1 MRQVTCMCET
11 TFDADL
17 PEEVDIDSAPDT
29 FDSIIKGDFL
39 AVRCPSC
46 GTRLKP
52 ELRVRLFSKKMKLDL
67 VVLPELERMSL
78 YLGKAGIPEGAE
90 AVVGYAELFER
101 VKMLSDGLDPDTIEI
116 LKYFLI
122 QKAEEQAPEADISVA
137 YAGKKDGRLSFYLS
151 GLKEGQVAVLP
162 VDPSTY
168 AKTLADKPRSLR
180 EAPFDRI
187 FKGPYRSIRMLETE
201 AETED

>member
-11 TFDADL
+11 VFDADL
-17 PEEVDIDSAPDT
+17 PEEVDVDANPGVLDEVL
-29 FDSIIKGDFL
+29 KGEFL

-52 ELRVRLFSKKMKLDL
+52 ELRVRLLSAKSKLDL
-67 VVLPELERMSL
+67 VVLPELERTSL

-90 AVVGYAELFER
+90 ALVGYAELFER
-101 VKMLSDGLDPDTIEI
+101 ARILSEGLDPETIEI
-116 LKYFLI
+116 LKYLMV
-122 QKAEEQAPEADISVA
+122 QKAEEQAPDADISVA
-137 YAGKKDGRLSFYLS
+137 YAGKKDGKLSFHLS

-187 FKGPYRSIRMLETE
+187 FKGPYRSIRMLESE
-201 AETED
+201 EEEE

>member
-11 TFDADL
+11 QFDADL
-17 PEEVDIDSAPDT
+17 PEEIDM
-29 FDSIIKGDFL
+29 DSTPGIMEEILKGEFL
-39 AVRCPSC
+39 AVSCPSC

-52 ELRVRLFSKKMKLDL
+52 ELRVRLASKKTGLDL
-67 VVLPELERMSL
+67 VMLPELERMAL
-78 YLGKAGIPEGAE
+78 YGGKAGIPAGAE

-101 VKMLSDGLDPDTIEI
+101 AKILSEGLDPVTIEI

-137 YAGKKDGRLSFYLS
+137 YAGKKDGRLSFHLS

-168 AKTLADKPRSLR
+168 SKTLADKPRSLL
-180 EAPFDRI
+180 EAPFDRL

-201 AETED
+201 AEE

>member
-11 TFDADL
+11 RFDADL
-17 PEEVDIDSAPDT
+17 PEELDMDSTPGIIEDIL
-29 FDSIIKGDFL
+29 KGELL
-39 AVRCPSC
+39 AVNCPSC

-52 ELRVRLFSKKMKLDL
+52 ELRVRLVSEKAKIDL
-67 VVLPELERMSL
+67 VMLPESERMSL
-78 YLGKAGIPEGAE
+78 YLGKADLPKDAE
-90 AVVGYAELFER
+90 AVIGYAELFER
-101 VKMLSDGLDPDTIEI
+101 AKILSEGLDPVTIEI

-122 QKAEEQAPEADISVA
+122 QKAEEQAPDSDISVS
-137 YAGKKDGRLSFYLS
+137 YAGKKDGKLSFHLS

-180 EAPFDRI
+180 EAPFDRL
-187 FKGPYRSIRMLETE
+187 FAGPYRSILMLEAE
-201 AETED
+201 AED

>member
-11 TFDADL
+11 VFDADL
-17 PEEVDIDSAPDT
+17 PEEIDIDSAPGT
-29 FDSIIKGDFL
+29 IAEILRGEFL
-39 AVRCPSC
+39 SVTCPSC
-46 GTRLKP
+46 GARLKP
-52 ELRVRLFSKKMKLDL
+52 ELRVRLASKKSKLDI
-67 VVLPELERMSL
+67 VMLPEIERMSL
-78 YLGKAGIPEGAE
+78 YVGKAGIPEGAE
-90 AVVGYAELFER
+90 AIVGYAELFER
-101 VKMLSDGLDPDTIEI
+101 AKIISEGLDPEAIEI

-137 YAGKKDGRLSFYLS
+137 YAGKKDGKLSFHLS

-168 AKTLADKPRSLR
+168 EKTLADKPRSLR
-180 EAPFDRI
+180 EPPFDRL

-201 AETED
+201 SED